1 MSLEGELSFQKMM
14 PETQLIACMH
24 QKSMGF
30 PCWSLENIEIFDAAA
45 AKAMPSQNSG

>member
-1 MSLEGELSFQKMM
+1 MSLVGELSFQKMM

-30 PCWSLENIEIFDAAA
+30 PCWSLETIEIFDAA